1 MKKITFKQYTTYK
14 QEEILDLYSKVG
26 WINYTEKPDM
36 VKAAYDQSL
45 YLLGAYDDKDLVGII
60 RVVGDG
66 HSIIYIQDIV
76 VSPDYQRQGIGKNL
90 LERVLDKYKHVYQK
104 ILLTMNE
111 EKTVKFYESV
121 GFEADYNLGLVAF
134 GMFS

>member
-1 MKKITFKQYTTYK
+1 MKNITFKQYINYK
-14 QEEILDLYSKVG
+14 QEEIIKLYLSVG
-26 WINYTEKPDM
+26 WINYTERPEMLKE
-36 VKAAYDQSL
+36 AYKSSL
-45 YLLGAYDDKDLVGII
+45 YTIGAYDGDDLIGII

-66 HSIIYIQDIV
+66 HSIIYIQDIIV
-76 VSPDYQRQGIGKNL
+76 LPDYQRRGIGKDL
-90 LERVLDKYKHVYQK
+90 LERVLEKYAHVYQK

>member
-1 MKKITFKQYTTYK
+1 MKNITFKQYINYK
-14 QEEILDLYSKVG
+14 QEEIIKLYLSVG
-26 WINYTEKPDM
+26 WINYTERPEMLKE
-36 VKAAYDQSL
+36 AYSNSL
-45 YLLGAYDDKDLVGII
+45 YMIGAYDGDNLIGII

-66 HSIIYIQDIV
+66 HSIIYIQDIIV
-76 VSPDYQRQGIGKNL
+76 QPDYQRRGIGKDL
-90 LERVLDKYKHVYQK
+90 LERVLEKYAHVYQK

>member
-1 MKKITFKQYTTYK
+1 MKNITFKQYINYK
-14 QEEILDLYSKVG
+14 QEEIIKLYLSVG
-26 WINYTEKPDM
+26 WINYTERPEMLKQ
-36 VKAAYDQSL
+36 AYSNSL
-45 YLLGAYDDKDLVGII
+45 YMIGAYDGDDLIGII

-66 HSIIYIQDIV
+66 HSIIYIQDIIV
-76 VSPDYQRQGIGKNL
+76 LPDYQRRGIGKDL
-90 LERVLDKYKHVYQK
+90 LERVLEKYVHVYQK

>member
-1 MKKITFKQYTTYK
+1 MKNITFKQYINYK
-14 QEEILDLYSKVG
+14 QEEIIKLYLSVG
-26 WINYTEKPDM
+26 WINYTERPEMLKQ
-36 VKAAYDQSL
+36 AYSNSL
-45 YLLGAYDDKDLVGII
+45 YMIGAYDGDDLIGII

-66 HSIIYIQDIV
+66 HSIIYIQDIIV
-76 VSPDYQRQGIGKNL
+76 LPDYQRRGIGKDL
-90 LERVLDKYKHVYQK
+90 LERVLEKYAHVYQK

>member
-1 MKKITFKQYTTYK
+1 MKNITFKQNINYK
-14 QEEILDLYSKVG
+14 QEEIIKLYLSVG
-26 WINYTEKPDM
+26 WINYTERPEMLKQ
-36 VKAAYDQSL
+36 AYSNSL
-45 YLLGAYDDKDLVGII
+45 YMIGAYDGDDLIGII

-66 HSIIYIQDIV
+66 HSIIYIQDIIV
-76 VSPDYQRQGIGKNL
+76 LPDYQRRGIGKDL
-90 LERVLDKYKHVYQK
+90 LERVLEKYAHVYQK

>member
-1 MKKITFKQYTTYK
+1 MKNITFKQNINYK
-14 QEEILDLYSKVG
+14 QEEIIKLYLSVG
-26 WINYTEKPDM
+26 WINYTERPEMLKE
-36 VKAAYDQSL
+36 AYKSSL
-45 YLLGAYDDKDLVGII
+45 YTIGAYDGDDLIGII

-66 HSIIYIQDIV
+66 HSIIYIQDIIV
-76 VSPDYQRQGIGKNL
+76 LPDYQRRGIGKDL
-90 LERVLDKYKHVYQK
+90 LERVLEKYAHVYQK